1 VDKKKIVVGLLGLFC
16 AYRAFAA
23 IRGVSGGIAAIAG
36 LIIGLVWTVFAALCF
51 YNVFGSKIGMSFA
64 GMFYTPLEYLKKA
77 PEKIA
82 QVKGLI
88 EQEKYPEAIAA
99 LNEILERKPFDPQ
112 PYLLL
117 VEIYMDRLNDN
128 NQALELIE
136 KYFRNPKPKVSPENV
151 EMLMR
156 YSDICLEQNRPE
168 PAIALFEAQLNIKGY
183 SEPERRG
190 LSLRLEALIVQKSK
204 IPTISQRV

>member
-1 VDKKKIVVGLLGLFC
+1 MDKKNIALAITGTLCAIAAVYSLATPSNPVGQVAGLVIALVFGLF
-16 AYRAFAA
+16 
-23 IRGVSGGIAAIAG
+23 AG
-36 LIIGLVWTVFAALCF
+36 LCFAYIIAP
-51 YNVFGSKIGMSFA
+51 KIGSSF
-64 GMFYTPLEYLKKA
+64 GCSIYTPLEYLKNPA
-77 PEKIA
+77 EKIA

-99 LNEILERKPFDPQ
+99 LNEILARKPFDPV

-128 NQALELIE
+128 NQTLELIE
-136 KYFRNPKPKVSPENV
+136 KYFRNPKPKVFPENI

-168 PAIALFEAQLNIKGY
+168 PAIALFEAQLNAKDY

-190 LSLRLEALIVQKSK
+190 LGLRLEALIVQKSK
-204 IPTISQRV
+204 IPAE